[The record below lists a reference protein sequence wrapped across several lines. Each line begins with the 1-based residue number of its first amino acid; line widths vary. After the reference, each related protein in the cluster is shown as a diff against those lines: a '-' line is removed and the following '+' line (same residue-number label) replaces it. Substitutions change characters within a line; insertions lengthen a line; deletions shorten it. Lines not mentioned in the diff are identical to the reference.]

1 MHYAESILDLVGDT
15 PLVRI
20 SRLTRDLGPSD
31 RQPLLLAKLE
41 MLNPGGS
48 VKDRIGLPM
57 IEAAEKAGL
66 LKPGG
71 TIIEPTSGNTGH
83 GLAIAAALKGYRC
96 IFVMADKQSAE
107 KQQLLRAY
115 GAEVVLCPTNVAP
128 DSPESY
134 YSVAARLARDI
145 PGAFKPDQY
154 WNAENPAAHERT
166 TGPEL
171 WDQTEGRIT
180 HFVASV
186 GTGGT
191 ISGAARALK
200 ARNPAIEVIGA
211 DPEGSVLSGD
221 VARPYLTE
229 GVGEDFFPGT
239 YDPSVVDRW
248 VRVSDRD
255 AFAMA
260 RRITREEGILS
271 GGSGGT
277 AMVAAREVVREL
289 AETPDGR
296 DAVVVVLLPDS
307 GRSYLSKIYND
318 EWMRANGLLATTGA
332 VVRVQDLLARPAPRR
347 TAATARAG
355 ADDAACRRGDRD
367 APGVRHQPAPGLGT
381 GGRRRA
387 RRLRR
392 VDHREGPPRSGVPRS
407 VHRRADRRRG
417 HGHAAPVRRRR
428 GQPRPGLRPDQCRGI
443 GGGRDAR
450 RSADRRHHPA
460 RRPRIPRPPARR
472 SWLTAT
478 PWTRRW
484 PSRRSRPS
492 ASSWSRCRSAFMQLL
507 VARDLEAAEDEIG
520 AIVPVDLPDT
530 LDNFLQFRIADL
542 SVDPEA
548 QPWFG
553 RAIVLTEPDGT
564 RRIIG
569 SCGFH
574 APPGPDGR
582 VEVGY
587 RVEPGYRRQGVAT
600 EVVHALFDWALAN
613 GVDRFRASVSPGN
626 VPVAGDHPGPRL
638 HARSASRSTTS
649 TARSSSSSSTAG
661 RPHAGR
667 RATHR
672 RPGSHER

>member
-1 MHYAESILDLVGDT
+1 MRYADTILDLVGDT

-20 SRLTRDLGPSD
+20 SRLTRHLGLED

-57 IEAAEKAGL
+57 IEAAERTGL

-115 GAEVVLCPTNVAP
+115 GAQVVLCPTNVP
-128 DSPESY
+128 PESPESY

-171 WDQTEGRIT
+171 WDQTDGRIT

-200 ARNPAIEVIGA
+200 ARNPAIVVVGA

-221 VARPYLTE
+221 IARPYLTE

-239 YDPSVVDRW
+239 YDPTVVDRW

-260 RRITREEGILS
+260 RRLTREEGILA
-271 GGSGGT
+271 GGSCGT
-277 AMVAAREVVREL
+277 AMVAALEVVREV
-289 AETPDGR
+289 AATPTGL

-318 EWMRANGLLATTGA
+318 EWMRANGLLATIGATTRVAELLADRHHAPDMPA
-332 VVRVQDLLARPAPRR
+332 VVVARTTERVGAAIATLQAYGISQLPVSEDAEGDAVVGLVGSISERGLLERAFRDPTVVERTVGEVMDQPLPLVEASASLDEAFALLSGGAPALV
-347 TAATARAG
+347 AV
-355 ADDAACRRGDRD
+355 RGDR
-367 APGVRHQPAPGLGT
+367 AAGVVTKLDFLEYLA
-381 GGRRRA
+381 
-387 RRLRR
+387 
-392 VDHREGPPRSGVPRS
+392 HRPISG
-407 VHRRADRRRG
+407 
-417 HGHAAPVRRRR
+417 
-428 GQPRPGLRPDQCRGI
+428 
-443 GGGRDAR
+443 
-450 RSADRRHHPA
+450 
-460 RRPRIPRPPARR
+460 
-472 SWLTAT
+472 
-478 PWTRRW
+478 
-484 PSRRSRPS
+484 
-492 ASSWSRCRSAFMQLL
+492 
-507 VARDLEAAEDEIG
+507 
-520 AIVPVDLPDT
+520 
-530 LDNFLQFRIADL
+530 
-542 SVDPEA
+542 
-548 QPWFG
+548 
-553 RAIVLTEPDGT
+553 
-564 RRIIG
+564 
-569 SCGFH
+569 
-574 APPGPDGR
+574 
-582 VEVGY
+582 
-587 RVEPGYRRQGVAT
+587 
-600 EVVHALFDWALAN
+600 
-613 GVDRFRASVSPGN
+613 
-626 VPVAGDHPGPRL
+626 
-638 HARSASRSTTS
+638 
-649 TARSSSSSSTAG
+649 
-661 RPHAGR
+661 
-667 RATHR
+667 
-672 RPGSHER
+672 